1 MKNHITF
8 DISEQTPYL
17 VGFWFLS
24 YGPNLMD
31 MDRHAH
37 IANQITEFL
46 EGHYLQE
53 DSMDCLGSLAD

>member
-1 MKNHITF
+1 
-8 DISEQTPYL
+8 
-17 VGFWFLS
+17 
-24 YGPNLMD
+24 MD

-53 DSMDCLGSLAD
+53 DSMDCLGSLADWIAKNVWLTQELFWKKLKIEKKW